1 MLDAQLEHLTAVLR
15 NKRIWALNV
24 GENFQISLSAW
35 SRFTEALGETAVA
48 YLYVSEHHL
57 ARTDLKIRM
66 RDAIRINR
74 RCASLLL
81 SHLGGCLFSA
91 FLCLYC
97 GGLSIYRQPRH
108 RNFRRDASAPF
119 RALL

>member
-24 GENFQISLSAW
+24 GENFQISLPAW
-35 SRFTEALGETAVA
+35 RAFTDLLPTTAVA

-66 RDAIRINR
+66 RYAIRANR
-74 RCASLLL
+74 K
-81 SHLGGCLFSA
+81 
-91 FLCLYC
+91 
-97 GGLSIYRQPRH
+97 
-108 RNFRRDASAPF
+108 
-119 RALL
+119 